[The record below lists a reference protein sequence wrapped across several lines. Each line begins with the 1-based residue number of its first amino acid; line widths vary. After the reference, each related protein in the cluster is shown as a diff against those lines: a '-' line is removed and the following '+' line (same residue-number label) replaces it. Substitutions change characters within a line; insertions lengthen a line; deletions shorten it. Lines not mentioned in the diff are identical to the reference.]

1 MNTKMQSGAMMMLVL
16 FLSIVILI
24 FLILK
29 LKVHPFISLVLS
41 GIFIGLA
48 TGMPLTDIVTS
59 IEKGVGGTLGSLA
72 VVIGFGTILGKM
84 LEISG
89 GAERLARTMLNAMGE
104 KRAPWVMSLI
114 GLIAGIPVFFE
125 VGFVL
130 LFPIIFIV
138 ARQAKMSLLR
148 IGIPLAISLMVVH
161 AMIPP
166 HPAAFAVTEMLGAD
180 VGKVILYAL
189 LIGTPTAI
197 IAGPIFAKFISGKC
211 RTEAFN
217 ELEVK
222 APTPDERL
230 PGFGITLFTI
240 LLPLFIMVGK
250 TASDLYLTEG
260 SFSYNL
266 VRFLGNPIIALL
278 ISVFVA
284 YYTLGLSRGLK
295 MKELLSHTEEG
306 FKSIAAIL
314 LIIGGGGAYNAFLVD
329 SGLGTELSNIMQS
342 LNMNPIILAW
352 LVASILHLA
361 IGSVTVAMLSA
372 AGIIGPLL
380 AAYPTLSPEIA
391 VLAIGAGAI
400 GWCHVNDSAFWLVK
414 EYLGLSLPDAFKSF
428 TAATVL
434 ASIVALG
441 GVLLLAQFI

>member
-1 MNTKMQSGAMMMLVL
+1 MTTGAIMMLVL
-16 FLSIVILI
+16 VISIVLLI

-29 LKVHPFISLVLS
+29 FKIHPFIALILA

-48 TGMPLTDIVTS
+48 TGMPLTDIVAS

-89 GAERLARTMLNAMGE
+89 GAERLARTMLNALGE

-114 GLIAGIPVFFE
+114 GIIAGIPVFFE

-138 ARQAKMSLLR
+138 ARQANMSLLR
-148 IGIPLAISLMVVH
+148 IGLPLAISLMVVH
-161 AMIPP
+161 AMVPP
-166 HPAAFAVTEMLGAD
+166 HPAAFAITEMLGAD

-197 IAGPIFAKFISGKC
+197 IAGPIFAKFISRRTK
-211 RTEAFN
+211 TEAFH
-217 ELEVK
+217 EVEVK
-222 APTPDERL
+222 APTPNEKL
-230 PGFGITLFTI
+230 PKFGITLFTI

-250 TASDLYLTEG
+250 TVGDLYLTEG
-260 SFSYNL
+260 STAYEI
-266 VRFLGNPIIALL
+266 VKFLGNPMIALL

-284 YYTLGLSRGLK
+284 YYTLGVSRGFK
-295 MKELLSHTEEG
+295 MKDLLAHTEDG
-306 FKSIAAIL
+306 FKSIASIL
-314 LIIGGGGAYNAFLVD
+314 LIIAGGGAYNAFLVD
-329 SGLGTELSNIMQS
+329 SGLGTELSTIMQS

-352 LVASILHLA
+352 LIGTILHLA
-361 IGSVTVAMLSA
+361 IGSVTVAMISA

-380 AAYPTLSPEIA
+380 AVYPTLSPEIA

-414 EYLGLSLPDAFKSF
+414 EYLGLSLTDAFKSF
-428 TAATVL
+428 TAATVI
-434 ASIVALG
+434 ASFVALG

>member
-1 MNTKMQSGAMMMLVL
+1 MQSGAMMMLILV
-16 FLSIVILI
+16 LSIILLI

-29 LKVHPFISLVLS
+29 LKVHPFISLVLA
-41 GIFIGLA
+41 GIFIGIA
-48 TGMPLTDIVTS
+48 TGMPLADIATS
-59 IEKGVGGTLGSLA
+59 IEEGVGGTLGSLA

-89 GAERLARTMLNAMGE
+89 GAERLARTMLNALGE

-114 GLIAGIPVFFE
+114 GVIAGIPVFFE

-130 LFPIIFIV
+130 LFPIVYIV
-138 ARQAKMSLLR
+138 AKQAKMSMLR

-161 AMIPP
+161 AMVPP
-166 HPAAFAVTEMLGAD
+166 HPAAFAITEMLGAD
-180 VGKVILYAL
+180 VGKVILYSL

-197 IAGPIFAKFISGKC
+197 IAGPLFAKFISRKLKSEES
-211 RTEAFN
+211 TEV
-217 ELEVK
+217 EVRE
-222 APTPDERL
+222 PTPDEKL

-250 TASDLYLTEG
+250 TVADLYLTEG
-260 SFSYNL
+260 TFAFNL
-266 VRFLGNPIIALL
+266 ITFLGNPMIALL

-284 YYTLGLSRGLK
+284 YFTLGISRGLK
-295 MKELLSHTEEG
+295 MKELLDHTENG
-306 FKSIAAIL
+306 FMSIASIL
-314 LIIGGGGAYNAFLVD
+314 LIIGGGGAYNAFLVN

-352 LVASILHLA
+352 LVAAILHLA
-361 IGSVTVAMLSA
+361 IGSVTVAMISA

-380 AAYPTLSPEIA
+380 AVYPTLSPEIA

-434 ASIVALG
+434 ASVVALG
-441 GVLLLAQFI
+441 GVLVLAQFI

>member
-1 MNTKMQSGAMMMLVL
+1 MQSGAMMMLVL
-16 FLSIVILI
+16 FLSIILLI

-29 LKVHPFISLVLS
+29 LKVHPFISLVLA
-41 GIFIGLA
+41 GIFIGIA
-48 TGMPLTDIVTS
+48 TGMPLTDVLTS
-59 IEKGVGGTLGSLA
+59 IEEGVGGTLGSLA

-89 GAERLARTMLNAMGE
+89 GAERLARTMLNTLGE
-104 KRAPWVMSLI
+104 KRAPWVMTLI
-114 GLIAGIPVFFE
+114 GIIAGIPVFFE

-130 LFPIIFIV
+130 LFPIVFIV
-138 ARQAKMSLLR
+138 AKQAKMSLLR
-148 IGIPLAISLMVVH
+148 IGIPLAIALMVVH
-161 AMIPP
+161 SMVPP
-166 HPAAFAVTEMLGAD
+166 HPAAFAITEMLGAD

-189 LIGTPTAI
+189 FIGTPTAI
-197 IAGPIFAKFISGKC
+197 IAGPVFAKLISRKLKSEES
-211 RTEAFN
+211 T
-217 ELEVK
+217 ELEVQE
-222 APTPDERL
+222 PTPEEKL

-240 LLPLFIMVGK
+240 LLPLIVMVGK
-250 TASDLYLTEG
+250 TVGDLYLAEG
-260 SFSYNL
+260 TFAYNL
-266 VRFLGNPIIALL
+266 VNFLGNPMIALL

-284 YYTLGLSRGLK
+284 YFTLGLSRGMK

-314 LIIGGGGAYNAFLVD
+314 LIIGGGGAYNAFLVN

-352 LVASILHLA
+352 LVAAILHLA
-361 IGSVTVAMLSA
+361 IGSVTVAMISA

-380 AAYPTLSPEIA
+380 AVYPTLSPEIA

-428 TAATVL
+428 TTATVL
-434 ASIVALG
+434 ASVVALG

>member
-1 MNTKMQSGAMMMLVL
+1 MQSGAMMMLVL

-29 LKVHPFISLVLS
+29 LKVHPFISLVLA
-41 GIFIGLA
+41 GIFIGIA
-48 TGMPLTDIVTS
+48 TGMPLTDVVNS
-59 IEKGVGGTLGSLA
+59 IEEGVGGTLGSLA

-89 GAERLARTMLNAMGE
+89 GAERLARTMLSAMGE

-114 GLIAGIPVFFE
+114 GVIAGIPVFFE

-130 LFPIIFIV
+130 LFPIVFIV
-138 ARQAKMSLLR
+138 AKQAKMSLLR
-148 IGIPLAISLMVVH
+148 VGIPLAISLMVVH

-166 HPAAFAVTEMLGAD
+166 HPAAFAITEMLGAD

-197 IAGPIFAKFISGKC
+197 IAGPIFAKFISRKLKSEES
-211 RTEAFN
+211 TEI
-217 ELEVK
+217 EVK
-222 APTPDERL
+222 EPTPEEKL

-250 TASDLYLTEG
+250 TVGDLYLAEG
-260 SFSYNL
+260 SFAYNL
-266 VRFLGNPIIALL
+266 VTFLGNPMIALL

-284 YYTLGLSRGLK
+284 YYLLGLSRGMK

-306 FKSIAAIL
+306 FKSIASIL
-314 LIIGGGGAYNAFLVD
+314 LIIGGGGAYNAFLVN
-329 SGLGTELSNIMQS
+329 SGLGTELSNIMQT

-352 LVASILHLA
+352 LVAAILHLA
-361 IGSVTVAMLSA
+361 IGSVTVAMISA

-380 AAYPTLSPEIA
+380 VVYPTLSPEIA

-434 ASIVALG
+434 ASVVALG

>member
-1 MNTKMQSGAMMMLVL
+1 MQTGAMMMLVL
-16 FLSIVILI
+16 FLSIVLLI

-29 LKVHPFISLVLS
+29 FRIHPFISLVLA

-48 TGMPLTDIVTS
+48 TGMPLMDIVDS
-59 IEKGVGGTLGSLA
+59 IENGVGGTLGSLA

-89 GAERLARTMLNAMGE
+89 GAERLARTMLNALGE

-114 GLIAGIPVFFE
+114 GIIAGIPVFFE

-130 LFPIIFIV
+130 LFPIVFIV

-161 AMIPP
+161 AMVPP
-166 HPAAFAVTEMLGAD
+166 HPAAFAITEMLGAD

-189 LIGTPTAI
+189 LIGAPTAI
-197 IAGPIFAKFISGKC
+197 IAGPLYAKFISRGS
-211 RTEAFN
+211 RTEAFH

-222 APTPDERL
+222 DPTPDEKL
-230 PGFGITLFTI
+230 PKFGITLFTI

-250 TASDLYLTEG
+250 TVGDLYLFEG
-260 SFSYNL
+260 SFAYDI
-266 VRFLGNPIIALL
+266 VRFLGHPIIALL

-295 MKELLSHTEEG
+295 MKEVLAHTEDG
-306 FKSIAAIL
+306 FKSIASIL
-314 LIIGGGGAYNAFLVD
+314 LIIAGGGAYNAFLVD
-329 SGLGTELSNIMQS
+329 SGLGTELSTIMQS

-352 LVASILHLA
+352 LIGTILHLA
-361 IGSVTVAMLSA
+361 IGSVTVAMISA

-380 AAYPTLSPEIA
+380 AVYPTLSPEIA

-414 EYLGLSLPDAFKSF
+414 EYLGLSLTDAFKSF
-428 TAATVL
+428 TAATVI
-434 ASIVALG
+434 ASVVALG
-441 GVLLLAQFI
+441 GVLLLAQFV

>member
-1 MNTKMQSGAMMMLVL
+1 MQSGPMIMLIL
-16 FLSIVILI
+16 FFSIVLLI

-29 LKVHPFISLVLS
+29 FKVHPFISLVLA

-48 TGMPLTDIVTS
+48 TGMPLKDVVTS
-59 IEKGVGGTLGSLA
+59 IETGVGGTLGSLA

-89 GAERLARTMLNAMGE
+89 GAERLARTMLNALGE

-148 IGIPLAISLMVVH
+148 VGIPLAIALMVVH
-161 AMIPP
+161 AMVPP
-166 HPAAFAVTEMLGAD
+166 HPAAFAITEMLGAD
-180 VGKVILYAL
+180 VGKVIFYAL

-197 IAGPIFAKFISGKC
+197 IAGPIFSKFISRKC
-211 RTEAFN
+211 KSEASS

-222 APTPDERL
+222 APTPDEML
-230 PGFGITLFTI
+230 PGFGKTLFTI
-240 LLPLFIMVGK
+240 LLPLIIMVGK
-250 TASDLYLTEG
+250 TVSDFYLTEG
-260 SFSYNL
+260 SFSYDL
-266 VRFLGNPIIALL
+266 FKFLGNPIIALL

-284 YYTLGLSRGLK
+284 YYTLGLSRGIK
-295 MKELLSHTEEG
+295 MTELLSHTEEG

-314 LIIGGGGAYNAFLVD
+314 LIIGGGGAYNQFLVD

-342 LNMNPIILAW
+342 LNMSPIILAW

-372 AGIIGPLL
+372 AGIIAPLL
-380 AAYPTLSPEIA
+380 AVYPDLSPEIA

-428 TAATVL
+428 TAATVI
-434 ASIVALG
+434 ASVVALG
-441 GVLLLAQFI
+441 GVLLLSQFI

>member
-1 MNTKMQSGAMMMLVL
+1 MQSGAMMMLVL

-29 LKVHPFISLVLS
+29 LKVHPFISLILA
-41 GIFIGLA
+41 GIFIGIA
-48 TGMPLTDIVTS
+48 TGMPLMDVVTS
-59 IEKGVGGTLGSLA
+59 IEEGVGGTLGSLA

-84 LEISG
+84 LEVSG

-114 GLIAGIPVFFE
+114 GIIAGIPVFFE

-130 LFPIIFIV
+130 LFPIVFIV
-138 ARQAKMSLLR
+138 ARQARMPLVR
-148 IGIPLAISLMVVH
+148 IGIPLAIALMVVH
-161 AMIPP
+161 AMVPP
-166 HPAAFAVTEMLGAD
+166 HPAAFAITEILGAD
-180 VGKVILYAL
+180 VGKVILFSL
-189 LIGTPTAI
+189 IIGTPTAI
-197 IAGPIFAKFISGKC
+197 IAGPLFSKFISRK
-211 RTEAFN
+211 EKSDASS
-217 ELEVK
+217 ELEVQE
-222 APTPDERL
+222 PTPDEKL
-230 PGFGITLFTI
+230 PRFGVTLFTI

-250 TASDLYLTEG
+250 TVADLFLTEG
-260 SFSYNL
+260 TFTYDL
-266 VRFLGNPIIALL
+266 IIFLGNPIIALL

-284 YYTLGLSRGLK
+284 YFTLGLSRGLK
-295 MKELLSHTEEG
+295 MKELLEHTENG
-306 FKSIAAIL
+306 FMSIASIL
-314 LIIGGGGAYNAFLVD
+314 LIIGGGGAYNAFLVN
-329 SGLGTELSNIMQS
+329 SGLGTELSNVMQS

-361 IGSVTVAMLSA
+361 IGSVTVAMISA

-380 AAYPTLSPEIA
+380 AVYPTLSPEIA

-414 EYLGLSLPDAFKSF
+414 EYLGLSLQDAFKSF

-434 ASIVALG
+434 ASVVALG

>member
-1 MNTKMQSGAMMMLVL
+1 MQTGAMMLL
-16 FLSIVILI
+16 ILLLSIVLLI

-29 LKVHPFISLVLS
+29 FKIHPFISLVLA
-41 GIFIGLA
+41 GIFVGVA
-48 TGMPLTDIVTS
+48 TGMPLPQIVTS
-59 IEKGVGGTLGSLA
+59 IENGVGGTLGSLA
-72 VVIGFGTILGKM
+72 IIIGFGTILGKM
-84 LEISG
+84 LEVSG
-89 GAERLARTMLNAMGE
+89 GAERVARTMLETMGE
-104 KRAPWVMSLI
+104 RRAPWVMTLV

-130 LFPIIFIV
+130 LFPLIFIV
-138 ARQAKMSLLR
+138 ARQAKMSPLR
-148 IGIPLAISLMVVH
+148 VGIPLAVSLMVVH
-161 AMIPP
+161 SMVPP
-166 HPAAFAVTEMLGAD
+166 HPAAFAITEMLEAD

-189 LIGTPTAI
+189 LIGAPTAI
-197 IAGPIFAKFISGKC
+197 IAGPIWAKFISKKC
-211 RTEAFN
+211 STGVQKV
-217 ELEVK
+217 LEVK
-222 APTPDERL
+222 APTPDEEL

-240 LLPLFIMVGK
+240 LLPLLIMVAK
-250 TASDLYLTEG
+250 TISVIYLTKD
-260 SFSYNL
+260 SMSYNL
-266 VRFLGNPIIALL
+266 VTFLGNPITALL

-295 MKELLSHTEEG
+295 MKDLLSLTEEG
-306 FKSIAAIL
+306 FKSIAGIL
-314 LIIGGGGAYNAFLVD
+314 LIIGSGGAFNALLID
-329 SGLGTELSNIMQS
+329 SGLGKELSDIMTS

-372 AGIIGPLL
+372 AGIVGPLL
-380 AAYPTLSPEIA
+380 AVYPNLSPEIA

-428 TAATVL
+428 TAATVI
-434 ASIVALG
+434 ASVVALG